1 MVDGDLELKELNDPA
16 VRTRSRHI
24 SFSSTVAETFVVRKQ
39 LTENFAASA
48 MQYWKNKGLAIKN
61 ILKPDDLLSKGPI
74 AVQFGAE
81 GGTIW
86 TTDFESYKKTVK
98 VDLLGSQEHTKV
110 MVHLMLPGGLMS
122 LQDRERAADLIES
135 FYESLETANL

>member
-1 MVDGDLELKELNDPA
+1 MKELNDPA
-16 VRTRSRHI
+16 LRTRSRHI
-24 SFSSTVAETFVVRKQ
+24 SFSSTVAETFVVHKQ
-39 LTENFAASA
+39 LTENFAATA

-61 ILKPDDLLSKGPI
+61 VLKPNDLTSQGHV
-74 AVQFGAE
+74 AVQFVAE

-86 TTDFESYKKTVK
+86 TTDFESYKKTLK
-98 VDLLGSQEHTKV
+98 VDLLGTEGHTEV
-110 MVHLMLPGGLMS
+110 TVHLMLPGGLMS